1 MSMLTIAV
9 RLVFAEGP
17 VISYT
22 HLAIQYWVMD
32 SKGAVNYTRW
42 FTVKSGIVTLQGMHN
57 RLF

>member
-1 MSMLTIAV
+1 MLTIAV